1 MLNPVSPELKIHL
14 ETFLPPA
21 AFLEISQKYLTEPR
35 GRYQGSAGI
44 LVAPENTDQVS
55 KIISAASQ
63 AGVGVIPYGGGTGLV
78 GGQVLP
84 TSQEGVSSPIIL
96 SLSRMRKVRACHSEE
111 NVLVVEAGVTLAEA
125 QAEAVKV
132 NRLFPLSLTSE
143 GTAQIGGILSTNAG
157 GVNVLRY
164 GMARDQVLGVEAVMA
179 DGQILRGLKRLRK
192 DNTGYDLRHLL
203 IGSEGTLGI
212 ITAASLKLVARPSSE
227 GTGFFAVQSPA
238 SALEFL
244 NRAREVAGD
253 GISAFELISAQGLK
267 FLSEK
272 FPQMRQPWPEPPE
285 WSVLLH
291 LGLSGSQQSEQVF
304 EDLFE
309 NASEVIL
316 DGVIAQSRKQS
327 KELWSLREAIP
338 LANRAIGAICSFDI
352 SVPLSEIP
360 NFISSAGLRTKK
372 FGKLRTNC
380 FGHLGDGNLHYNIFP
395 PQGAFAKDYHE
406 IKNDLEGELHSLTHE
421 MGGSIS
427 AEHGVGR
434 LKVTDLERFCDPVKM
449 ALMHTMKKALDPLGI
464 LNPGAVLPSC

>member
-55 KIISAASQ
+55 KIISAASH

-212 ITAASLKLVARPSSE
+212 ITAASLKLVARPSRGNRVFCSSE
-227 GTGFFAVQSPA
+227 PSVSP
-238 SALEFL
+238 
-244 NRAREVAGD
+244 R
-253 GISAFELISAQGLK
+253 ISK
-267 FLSEK
+267 PCK
-272 FPQMRQPWPEPPE
+272 
-285 WSVLLH
+285 
-291 LGLSGSQQSEQVF
+291 GSC
-304 EDLFE
+304 
-309 NASEVIL
+309 
-316 DGVIAQSRKQS
+316 G
-327 KELWSLREAIP
+327 
-338 LANRAIGAICSFDI
+338 
-352 SVPLSEIP
+352 
-360 NFISSAGLRTKK
+360 
-372 FGKLRTNC
+372 
-380 FGHLGDGNLHYNIFP
+380 
-395 PQGAFAKDYHE
+395 
-406 IKNDLEGELHSLTHE
+406 
-421 MGGSIS
+421 
-427 AEHGVGR
+427 
-434 LKVTDLERFCDPVKM
+434 
-449 ALMHTMKKALDPLGI
+449 
-464 LNPGAVLPSC
+464 